1 MNKIKCWT
9 GKCGA
14 LVVNEL
20 PNGIVS
26 PKLSKESAK
35 FYGGDYLI
43 FESASDSTMRTT
55 ARALGLEFVEHIPT
69 SKAKFLGAKEVAEVL
84 QVKKEAVYL
93 AVKRN
98 ELPKPIQ
105 LGVRL
110 SRWLESEVTAIINA
124 RIAGKSST
132 EIKALVIQLE
142 AQRLN
147 ACEVN
152 A

>member
-26 PKLSKESAK
+26 PK
-35 FYGGDYLI
+35 
-43 FESASDSTMRTT
+43 
-55 ARALGLEFVEHIPT
+55 
-69 SKAKFLGAKEVAEVL
+69 
-84 QVKKEAVYL
+84 
-93 AVKRN
+93 
-98 ELPKPIQ
+98 
-105 LGVRL
+105 
-110 SRWLESEVTAIINA
+110 VTAIINA